1 VTQDGANLHRVALSC
16 RPYPT
21 ATRQEV
27 DVPVLDSDERSA
39 LEDVDGQL
47 ERLQESLQTAAQ
59 AGAVDDELLQRLDV
73 TARQVLHRLN
83 HNLPPHLDA
92 DARDEIRRRSLD
104 LLTQSTDGMEPLDI
118 ADRAMVEAEAVRHIV
133 RDVLQE
139 QPPARLLDAGE
150 IVRLIES
157 WVPTLTVK
165 QVAELLG
172 LSERALQRRRAQ
184 GGESTH
190 RQQIVARLIA
200 VLRHGWTDQG
210 VYAWFQR
217 PRPGLAGLAPID
229 VLDDPAMERELV
241 LAARAGRVQG
251 GS

>member
-1 VTQDGANLHRVALSC
+1 M
-16 RPYPT
+16 PI
-21 ATRQEV
+21 
-27 DVPVLDSDERSA
+27 LDKQERSA

-47 ERLQESLQTAAQ
+47 LRLQESLQTAAQ
-59 AGAVDDELLQRLDV
+59 ANAVDDELLRRLDL
-73 TARQVLHRLN
+73 TAREVLHRLN

-104 LLTQSTDGMEPLDI
+104 LLTQSTDGMAPLDI

-139 QPPARLLDAGE
+139 QPPAQLRDAGE
-150 IVRLIES
+150 VVRLTES
-157 WVPTLTVK
+157 WVPTLTVR
-165 QVAELLG
+165 QLAELLG

-184 GGESTH
+184 GGESTY
-190 RQQIVARLIA
+190 RQQVVARLIA

-210 VYAWFQR
+210 VHAWFHR
-217 PRPGLAGLAPID
+217 PRPSLGGVAPID
-229 VLDDPAMERELV
+229 VLDDPGMERELL